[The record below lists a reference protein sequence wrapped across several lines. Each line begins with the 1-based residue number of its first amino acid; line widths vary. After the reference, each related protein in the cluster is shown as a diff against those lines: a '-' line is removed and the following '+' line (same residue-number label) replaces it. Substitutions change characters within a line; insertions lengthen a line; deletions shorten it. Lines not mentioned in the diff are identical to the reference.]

1 MWQQKNCSTTLLAI
15 YKKRSGGARRHIR
28 RKSGVRE
35 NRTGIGIAVQGSLC
49 GLLPCGK
56 KAAERIARRVIVNFK
71 ELLIQAKSGDKDAE
85 ESILAL
91 YKPLLIKESILDGT
105 FDEDL
110 YQELCITL
118 LNCIRKFII

>member
-1 MWQQKNCSTTLLAI
+1 M
-15 YKKRSGGARRHIR
+15 
-28 RKSGVRE
+28 
-35 NRTGIGIAVQGSLC
+35 
-49 GLLPCGK
+49 
-56 KAAERIARRVIVNFK
+56 NFK
-71 ELLIQAKSGDKDAE
+71 ELLIQAKSGDKEAE

>member
-1 MWQQKNCSTTLLAI
+1 M
-15 YKKRSGGARRHIR
+15 
-28 RKSGVRE
+28 
-35 NRTGIGIAVQGSLC
+35 
-49 GLLPCGK
+49 
-56 KAAERIARRVIVNFK
+56 NFK

-91 YKPLLIKESILDGT
+91 YKPLLIKESILEST

-110 YQELCITL
+110 YQELYITF

>member
-1 MWQQKNCSTTLLAI
+1 M
-15 YKKRSGGARRHIR
+15 
-28 RKSGVRE
+28 
-35 NRTGIGIAVQGSLC
+35 
-49 GLLPCGK
+49 
-56 KAAERIARRVIVNFK
+56 NFK

-91 YKPLLIKESILDGT
+91 YKPLLIKESILEST

>member
-1 MWQQKNCSTTLLAI
+1 M
-15 YKKRSGGARRHIR
+15 
-28 RKSGVRE
+28 
-35 NRTGIGIAVQGSLC
+35 
-49 GLLPCGK
+49 
-56 KAAERIARRVIVNFK
+56 NFK
-71 ELLIQAKSGDKDAE
+71 NLLIQAKSGDKDAK

>member
-1 MWQQKNCSTTLLAI
+1 M
-15 YKKRSGGARRHIR
+15 
-28 RKSGVRE
+28 
-35 NRTGIGIAVQGSLC
+35 
-49 GLLPCGK
+49 
-56 KAAERIARRVIVNFK
+56 NFK

-85 ESILAL
+85 ELILAL
-91 YKPLLIKESILDGT
+91 YKPLLIKESILEGT